1 MLPDTLI
8 RKDAD
13 TNEDTLVAVK
23 AASLL
28 QRLVNKPLEVVVET
42 FWRRL
47 GDSEGRTTN

>member
-1 MLPDTLI
+1 MLRDTLI
-8 RKDAD
+8 KKDAD

-28 QRLVNKPLEVVVET
+28 DRLVKKLLEVVAET

-47 GDSEGRTTN
+47 GDSEGRTSN